1 MHAPIEYESRHP
13 ALLPANSA
21 FTRLVI
27 GFFHEQ
33 AGHGG
38 LLHTFCL
45 LKQRYWLQGRSSAI
59 RRVLQKCS
67 VCKRQSAHASQQMMA
82 DIPDARMQIDKP
94 PFFHTGV
101 DCFGPLFV
109 KQGRSRVKR
118 YGCIFSCMTTRAV
131 HLEVLHSHL

>member
-13 ALLPANSA
+13 ALLPVNSA

-45 LKQRYWLQGRSSAI
+45 LKQRYWLQEGSSAI
-59 RRVLQKCS
+59 RRVLEKCT
-67 VCKRQSAHASQQMMA
+67 VCKRQSTHASQQMMA

-109 KQGRSRVKR
+109 K
-118 YGCIFSCMTTRAV
+118 
-131 HLEVLHSHL
+131 